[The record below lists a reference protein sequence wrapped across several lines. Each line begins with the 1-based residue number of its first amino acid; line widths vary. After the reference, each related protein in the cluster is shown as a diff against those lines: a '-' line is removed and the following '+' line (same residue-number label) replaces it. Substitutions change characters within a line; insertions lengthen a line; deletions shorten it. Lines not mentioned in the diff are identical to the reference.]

1 MPASEIMQDFSRGTL
16 HSGRGGPIVKK
27 KKQAK
32 AIELSYLRKEGHD
45 IPEKR
50 GLAHSYRREKH
61 GRAA

>member
-1 MPASEIMQDFSRGTL
+1 MPASEIMSRFRAGTL

-32 AIELSYLRKEGHD
+32 AILLSYLRKEGHD

-50 GLAHSYRREKH
+50 GVHHTYARLKH
-61 GRAA
+61 GSD